1 MFIKKGQKLVIND
14 RRKGTFKAVATK
26 DFNTDIEE
34 FYPVAC
40 CERVVG
46 LTKVWFTGDEIPAR
60 KSLCNISLVESEAV
74 E

>member
-14 RRKGTFKAVATK
+14 FRKGTFNAVAIK
-26 DFNTDIEE
+26 DFDTETNE

-40 CERVVG
+40 SELVIG
-46 LTKVWFTGDEIPAR
+46 LTRVWKTGDEIPVR

>member
-14 RRKGTFKAVATK
+14 SRKGTFNAVATK
-26 DFNTDIEE
+26 DFDTDIEE

-40 CERVVG
+40 SELVVG
-46 LTKVWFTGDEIPAR
+46 LTRVWKTGDEIPAR
-60 KSLCNISLVESEAV
+60 KSLCNVSLAESEAV

>member
-1 MFIKKGQKLVIND
+1 MFIKKGSKLVVND
-14 RRKGTFKAVATK
+14 FRKGTFSAVATK
-26 DFNTDIEE
+26 DFDTEIDE
-34 FYPVAC
+34 FYPIAC

-60 KSLCNISLVESEAV
+60 KSLCNISIVESEAV